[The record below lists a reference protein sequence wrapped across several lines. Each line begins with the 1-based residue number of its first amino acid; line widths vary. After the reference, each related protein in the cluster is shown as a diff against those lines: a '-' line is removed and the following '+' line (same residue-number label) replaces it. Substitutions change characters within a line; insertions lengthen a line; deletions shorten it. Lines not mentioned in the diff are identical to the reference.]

1 MPLTPLTFKPGINN
15 ESTSYASE
23 GGWFDCD
30 LVRFHLGLPEKF
42 GGWEKY
48 SSSTY
53 LGTARRLH
61 NWSALDGSDFMGV
74 GTNIKYY
81 IEEGGGFNDITPIR
95 VTTSAG
101 DITFSATNNS
111 STITVTD
118 TNHGAVTN
126 DFVTFSGAVSLGGN
140 ITAAFLNQEYQLT
153 VIDANTYTITATNN
167 QSGVVVTAN
176 SSDTG
181 NGGSSVVGA
190 YQINTGLNNTVGGT
204 GWGAGSFGGTTSGAL
219 TNNLNGAINN
229 SVTTITL
236 SSGTGFPTSGTV
248 LINSELIDY
257 TGVSTNDLTGC
268 TRGVR
273 GTTAAAHSDGDTV
286 RLAIGN
292 TDPADDFTG
301 WGIAAA
307 GGVSSTTELRL
318 WSHDNFGEDL
328 LINPIDGAIYYW
340 DKSNGF
346 SNRAVDITSLSGSN
360 NAPTIAKQILVS
372 DIDRHIIAFGC
383 NPQGSSTQDN
393 LLIRFSSQESP
404 TDWETRADNTA
415 GDLRLGSGSTF
426 IQALETKREILVW
439 TDKSLHSMRFIGA
452 PFTFGLQQLAS
463 NVTIMSPKAATAT
476 EDFVFWMGN
485 DNFYV
490 YAGQTSQMPC
500 TVRDKVFLDFNFS
513 EKDKVVAG
521 VNSQWGEGI
530 WFYPSASTT
539 ANDRYVVYNYLEKVW
554 YYGGMS
560 RTAWID
566 RGVRQYPIAA
576 SGGYLYN
583 HEKGTD
589 DDGSAMTCFIESGNM
604 DIGEGDQ
611 FVLTR
616 RILPDLKF
624 AGSTASN
631 PTVDFTV
638 KTRNYPG
645 ANTAQTGTGTIT
657 RTATNPVE
665 QWTNEIDLR
674 LRGRSFVFRVDS
686 NTVGVR
692 WELGKPRIDIRPDGR
707 R

>member
-15 ESTSYASE
+15 ESTSYANE

-42 GGWEKY
+42 GGWEKA

-53 LGTARRLH
+53 LGSARRLH
-61 NWSALDGSDFMGV
+61 NWVALDGSDFMGV
-74 GTNIKYY
+74 GTHLKYY
-81 IEEGGGFNDITPIR
+81 VEEGGAFNDITPIR
-95 VTTSAG
+95 VTTAAG
-101 DITFSATNNS
+101 DVTFSASNG
-111 STITVTD
+111 STTLTVTD
-118 TNHGAVTN
+118 ASHGAVQN
-126 DFVTFSGAVSLGGN
+126 DFVTFSGAASLGGLV
-140 ITAAFLNQEYQLT
+140 TATILNAEHQIVSVT
-153 VIDANTYTITATNN
+153 DANTYTITL
-167 QSGVVVTAN
+167 SVTAN
-176 SSDTG
+176 SSDSG

-190 YQINTGLNNTVGGT
+190 YQINVGLDTTVGVT
-204 GWGAGSFGGTTSGAL
+204 GWGAVTWGRGTWGSAAGVTTS
-219 TNNLNGAINN
+219 
-229 SVTTITL
+229 
-236 SSGTGFPTSGTV
+236 
-248 LINSELIDY
+248 
-257 TGVSTNDLTGC
+257 
-268 TRGVR
+268 
-273 GTTAAAHSDGDTV
+273 
-286 RLAIGN
+286 
-292 TDPADDFTG
+292 
-301 WGIAAA
+301 
-307 GGVSSTTELRL
+307 TELRL

-340 DKSNGF
+340 DKTS
-346 SNRAVDITSLSGSN
+346 SLSARAVNITSLAGTN
-360 NAPTIAKQILVS
+360 NAPIVAKQILVS

-383 NPQGSSTQDN
+383 NAQGSSTQDN

-404 TDWETRADNTA
+404 TDWEARADNTA

-439 TDKSLHSMRFIGA
+439 TDISLHSMRFIGA

-463 NVTIMSPKAATAT
+463 NITIMAPKAAIAT
-476 EDFVFWMGN
+476 EDVVFWMGN

-490 YAGQTSQMPC
+490 YGGQTQQMPC
-500 TVRDKVFLDFNFS
+500 TVRDKVFLDFNFAQ
-513 EKDKVVAG
+513 KDKVVAG
-521 VNSQWGEGI
+521 VNSQWGEVI
-530 WFYPSASTT
+530 WFYPSASSTD
-539 ANDRYVVYNYLEKVW
+539 NDRYVVYNYLEKVW

-589 DDGSAMTCFIESGNM
+589 DDGSAMTCFIESGNI

-674 LRGRSFVFRVDS
+674 LRGRSFAFRVDS
-686 NTVGVR
+686 NTTGVK

>member
-15 ESTSYASE
+15 ESTSYANE

-42 GGWEKY
+42 GGWEKA

-53 LGTARRLH
+53 LGSARRLH
-61 NWSALDGSDFMGV
+61 NWVALDGSDFMGV
-74 GTNIKYY
+74 GTHLKYY
-81 IEEGGGFNDITPIR
+81 IEEGGAFNDITPIR
-95 VTTSAG
+95 VTTAAG
-101 DITFSATNNS
+101 DVTFSASNG
-111 STITVTD
+111 STTLTVTD
-118 TNHGAVTN
+118 ASHGAVQN
-126 DFVTFSGAVSLGGN
+126 DFVTFSGAASLGGLV
-140 ITAAFLNQEYQLT
+140 TATILNAEHQIVSVT
-153 VIDANTYTITATNN
+153 DANTYTITL
-167 QSGVVVTAN
+167 SVTAN
-176 SSDTG
+176 SSDSG

-190 YQINTGLNNTVGGT
+190 YQINVGLDTTVGGT
-204 GWGAGSFGGTTSGAL
+204 GWGAGTWGRGTWGSAAGVTTS
-219 TNNLNGAINN
+219 
-229 SVTTITL
+229 
-236 SSGTGFPTSGTV
+236 
-248 LINSELIDY
+248 
-257 TGVSTNDLTGC
+257 
-268 TRGVR
+268 
-273 GTTAAAHSDGDTV
+273 
-286 RLAIGN
+286 
-292 TDPADDFTG
+292 
-301 WGIAAA
+301 
-307 GGVSSTTELRL
+307 TELRL

-340 DKSNGF
+340 DKTS
-346 SNRAVDITSLSGSN
+346 SLSARAVNITSLAGTN
-360 NAPTIAKQILVS
+360 NAPIVAKQILVS

-383 NPQGSSTQDN
+383 NAQGSSTQDN

-404 TDWETRADNTA
+404 TEWEARADNTA

-463 NVTIMSPKAATAT
+463 NITIMAPKAAIAT
-476 EDFVFWMGN
+476 EDVVFWMGN

-490 YAGQTSQMPC
+490 YGGQTQQMPC
-500 TVRDKVFLDFNFS
+500 TVRDKVFLDFNFAQ
-513 EKDKVVAG
+513 KDKVVAG
-521 VNSQWGEGI
+521 VNSQWGEVI
-530 WFYPSASTT
+530 WFYPSASSTD
-539 ANDRYVVYNYLEKVW
+539 NDRYVVYNYLEKVW

-589 DDGSAMTCFIESGNM
+589 DDGSAMTCFIESGNI

-674 LRGRSFVFRVDS
+674 LRGRSFAFRVDS
-686 NTVGVR
+686 NTTGVK

>member
-15 ESTSYASE
+15 ESTSYANE

-42 GGWEKY
+42 GGWEKA

-53 LGTARRLH
+53 LGSARRLH
-61 NWSALDGSDFMGV
+61 NWVALDGSDFMGV
-74 GTNIKYY
+74 GTHLKYY
-81 IEEGGGFNDITPIR
+81 IEEGGAFNDITPIR
-95 VTTSAG
+95 VTTAAG
-101 DITFSATNNS
+101 DVTFSASNG
-111 STITVTD
+111 STTLTVTD
-118 TNHGAVTN
+118 ASHGAVQN
-126 DFVTFSGAVSLGGN
+126 DFVTFSGAASLGGLV
-140 ITAAFLNQEYQLT
+140 TATILNAEHQIVSVT
-153 VIDANTYTITATNN
+153 DANTYTITL
-167 QSGVVVTAN
+167 SVTAN
-176 SSDTG
+176 SSDSG

-190 YQINTGLNNTVGGT
+190 YQINVGLDTTVGGT
-204 GWGAGSFGGTTSGAL
+204 GWGAGTWGRGTWGSAAGVTTS
-219 TNNLNGAINN
+219 
-229 SVTTITL
+229 
-236 SSGTGFPTSGTV
+236 
-248 LINSELIDY
+248 
-257 TGVSTNDLTGC
+257 
-268 TRGVR
+268 
-273 GTTAAAHSDGDTV
+273 
-286 RLAIGN
+286 
-292 TDPADDFTG
+292 
-301 WGIAAA
+301 
-307 GGVSSTTELRL
+307 TELRL

-340 DKSNGF
+340 DKTS
-346 SNRAVDITSLSGSN
+346 SLSARAVNITSLAGTN
-360 NAPTIAKQILVS
+360 NAPIVAKQILVS

-383 NPQGSSTQDN
+383 NAQGSSTQDN

-404 TDWETRADNTA
+404 TDWEARADNTA

-463 NVTIMSPKAATAT
+463 NITIMAPKAAIATA
-476 EDFVFWMGN
+476 DVVFWMGN

-490 YAGQTSQMPC
+490 YGGQTQQMPC
-500 TVRDKVFLDFNFS
+500 TVRDKVFLDFNFAQ
-513 EKDKVVAG
+513 KDKVVAG
-521 VNSQWGEGI
+521 VNSQWGEVI
-530 WFYPSASTT
+530 WFYPSASSTD
-539 ANDRYVVYNYLEKVW
+539 NDRYVVYNYLEKVW

-589 DDGSAMTCFIESGNM
+589 DDGSAMTCFIESGNI

-674 LRGRSFVFRVDS
+674 LRGRSFAFRVDS
-686 NTVGVR
+686 NTTGVK

>member
-15 ESTSYASE
+15 ESTSYANE

-42 GGWEKY
+42 GGWEKA

-53 LGTARRLH
+53 LGSARRLH
-61 NWSALDGSDFMGV
+61 NWVALDGSDFMGV
-74 GTNIKYY
+74 GTHLKYY
-81 IEEGGGFNDITPIR
+81 IEEGGAFNDITPIR
-95 VTTSAG
+95 VTTAAG
-101 DITFSATNNS
+101 DVTFSASNG
-111 STITVTD
+111 STTLTVTD
-118 TNHGAVTN
+118 ASHGAVQN
-126 DFVTFSGAVSLGGN
+126 DFVTFSGAASLGGLV
-140 ITAAFLNQEYQLT
+140 TATILNAEHQIVSVT
-153 VIDANTYTITATNN
+153 DANTYTITL
-167 QSGVVVTAN
+167 SVTAN
-176 SSDTG
+176 SSDSG

-190 YQINTGLNNTVGGT
+190 YQINVGLDTTVGGT
-204 GWGAGSFGGTTSGAL
+204 GWGAGTWGRGTWGSAAGVTTS
-219 TNNLNGAINN
+219 
-229 SVTTITL
+229 
-236 SSGTGFPTSGTV
+236 
-248 LINSELIDY
+248 
-257 TGVSTNDLTGC
+257 
-268 TRGVR
+268 
-273 GTTAAAHSDGDTV
+273 
-286 RLAIGN
+286 
-292 TDPADDFTG
+292 
-301 WGIAAA
+301 
-307 GGVSSTTELRL
+307 TELRL

-340 DKSNGF
+340 DKTS
-346 SNRAVDITSLSGSN
+346 SLSARAVNITSLAGTN
-360 NAPTIAKQILVS
+360 NAPIVAKQILVS

-383 NPQGSSTQDN
+383 NAQGSSTQDN

-404 TDWETRADNTA
+404 TDWEARADNTA

-463 NVTIMSPKAATAT
+463 NITIMAPKAAIAT
-476 EDFVFWMGN
+476 EEVVFWMGN

-490 YAGQTSQMPC
+490 YGGQTQQMPC
-500 TVRDKVFLDFNFS
+500 TVRDKVFLDFNFAQ
-513 EKDKVVAG
+513 KDKVVAG
-521 VNSQWGEGI
+521 VNSQWGEVI
-530 WFYPSASTT
+530 WFYPSASSTD
-539 ANDRYVVYNYLEKVW
+539 NDRYVVYNYLEKVW

-589 DDGSAMTCFIESGNM
+589 DDGAAMTCFIESGNI

-657 RTATNPVE
+657 RTATSPVE

-674 LRGRSFVFRVDS
+674 LRGRSFAFRVDS
-686 NTVGVR
+686 NTTGVK

>member
-1 MPLTPLTFKPGINN
+1 MPLTPLTFRPGINN

-42 GGWEKY
+42 GGWEKA

-53 LGTARRLH
+53 LGSARRLH
-61 NWSALDGSDFMGV
+61 NWVALDGSDFMGV
-74 GTNIKYY
+74 GTHLKYY
-81 IEEGGGFNDITPIR
+81 IEEGGAFNDITPIR

-101 DITFSATNNS
+101 DVTFSASNG
-111 STITVTD
+111 STTLTVTD
-118 TNHGAVTN
+118 TSHGAVAN
-126 DFVTFSGAVSLGGN
+126 DFVTFSGAVSLGGLVTATILN
-140 ITAAFLNQEYQLT
+140 AEHQIVSIT
-153 VIDANTYTITATNN
+153 DANTYTITL
-167 QSGVVVTAN
+167 SVTAN
-176 SSDTG
+176 SSDSG

-190 YQINTGLNNTVGGT
+190 YQINVGLDTTVGGT
-204 GWGAGSFGGTTSGAL
+204 GWGAGTWGRGTWGSAAAVTTS
-219 TNNLNGAINN
+219 
-229 SVTTITL
+229 
-236 SSGTGFPTSGTV
+236 
-248 LINSELIDY
+248 
-257 TGVSTNDLTGC
+257 
-268 TRGVR
+268 
-273 GTTAAAHSDGDTV
+273 
-286 RLAIGN
+286 
-292 TDPADDFTG
+292 
-301 WGIAAA
+301 
-307 GGVSSTTELRL
+307 TELRL

-328 LINPIDGAIYYW
+328 LINPVDGAIYYW
-340 DKSNGF
+340 DKTNTLST
-346 SNRAVDITSLSGSN
+346 RAVNITSLAGSN
-360 NAPTIAKQILVS
+360 NAPTVAKQILVS

-404 TDWETRADNTA
+404 TDWEARADNTA

-426 IQALETKREILVW
+426 IQALETKREILIW

-463 NVTIMSPKAATAT
+463 NITIMGPKAAIAT
-476 EDFVFWMGN
+476 EDVVFWMGN

-490 YAGQTSQMPC
+490 YGGQTQQMPC
-500 TVRDKVFLDFNFS
+500 TVRDKVFLDFNFA

-521 VNSQWGEGI
+521 VNSQWGEVI
-530 WFYPSASTT
+530 WFYPSASSTE
-539 ANDRYVVYNYLEKVW
+539 NDRYVVYNYLEKIW
-554 YYGGMS
+554 YYGGLS
-560 RTAWID
+560 RSAWID

-589 DDGSAMTCFIESGNM
+589 DDGSAMTCFIESGNI

-645 ANTAQTGTGTIT
+645 ANTAQTGTGTVT
-657 RTATNPVE
+657 RTATSPVE
-665 QWTNEIDLR
+665 QWTNEIDVR
-674 LRGRSFVFRVDS
+674 LRGRSFAFRVDS
-686 NTVGVR
+686 NTVGVK

>member
-346 SNRAVDITSLSGSN
+346 SNRAVYITSLSGSN

-476 EDFVFWMGN
+476 ADFVFWMGN

-521 VNSQWGEGI
+521 INSQWGEVI
-530 WFYPSASTT
+530 WFYPSASSTE
-539 ANDRYVVYNYLEKVW
+539 NDRYVVYNYLEKVW
-554 YYGGMS
+554 YYGGLS
-560 RTAWID
+560 RSAWID
-566 RGVRQYPIAA
+566 RGVRQFPIAA
-576 SGGYLYN
+576 EGGYLYN

-631 PTVDFTV
+631 PTVDFTI

-645 ANTAQTGTGTIT
+645 ANTAQTDTGAVT
-657 RTATNPVE
+657 RSATTPVE
-665 QWTNEIDLR
+665 QWTNEIDVR

>member
-15 ESTSYASE
+15 ESTSYANE

-42 GGWEKY
+42 GGWEKA

-53 LGTARRLH
+53 LGSARRLH
-61 NWSALDGSDFMGV
+61 NWVALDGSDFMGV
-74 GTNIKYY
+74 GTHLKYY
-81 IEEGGGFNDITPIR
+81 IEEGGAFNDITPIR
-95 VTTSAG
+95 VTTAAG
-101 DITFSATNNS
+101 DVTFSASNG
-111 STITVTD
+111 STTLTVTD
-118 TNHGAVTN
+118 ASHGAVQN
-126 DFVTFSGAVSLGGN
+126 DFVTFSGAASLGGLV
-140 ITAAFLNQEYQLT
+140 TATILNAEHQIVSVT
-153 VIDANTYTITATNN
+153 DANTYTITL
-167 QSGVVVTAN
+167 SVTAN
-176 SSDTG
+176 SSDSG

-190 YQINTGLNNTVGGT
+190 YQINVGLDTTVGGT
-204 GWGAGSFGGTTSGAL
+204 GWGAGTWGRGTWGSAAGVTTS
-219 TNNLNGAINN
+219 
-229 SVTTITL
+229 
-236 SSGTGFPTSGTV
+236 
-248 LINSELIDY
+248 
-257 TGVSTNDLTGC
+257 
-268 TRGVR
+268 
-273 GTTAAAHSDGDTV
+273 
-286 RLAIGN
+286 
-292 TDPADDFTG
+292 
-301 WGIAAA
+301 
-307 GGVSSTTELRL
+307 TELRL

-340 DKSNGF
+340 DKTS
-346 SNRAVDITSLSGSN
+346 SLSARAVNITSLAGTN
-360 NAPTIAKQILVS
+360 NAPIVAKQILVS

-383 NPQGSSTQDN
+383 NAQGSSTQDN

-404 TDWETRADNTA
+404 TDWEARADNTA

-463 NVTIMSPKAATAT
+463 NITIMAPKAAIAT
-476 EDFVFWMGN
+476 EDVVFWMGN

-490 YAGQTSQMPC
+490 YGGQTQQMPC
-500 TVRDKVFLDFNFS
+500 TVRDKVFLDFNFAQ
-513 EKDKVVAG
+513 KDKVVAG
-521 VNSQWGEGI
+521 VNSQWGEVI
-530 WFYPSASTT
+530 WFYPSASSTD
-539 ANDRYVVYNYLEKVW
+539 NDRYVVYNYLEKVW

-589 DDGSAMTCFIESGNM
+589 DDGSAMTCFIESGNI

-657 RTATNPVE
+657 RTATSPVE

-674 LRGRSFVFRVDS
+674 LRGRSFAFRVDS
-686 NTVGVR
+686 NTTGVK